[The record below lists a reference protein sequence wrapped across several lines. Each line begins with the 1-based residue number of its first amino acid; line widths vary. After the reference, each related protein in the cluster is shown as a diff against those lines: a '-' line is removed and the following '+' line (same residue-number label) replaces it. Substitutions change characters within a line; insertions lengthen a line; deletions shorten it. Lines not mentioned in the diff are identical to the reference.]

1 MTMMVAASGLSVPS
15 EHPGTGPRMHQMT
28 SHMHPGEILLG
39 GKDYVQEQQRTA
51 VIGAGPSGMAALRAF
66 DAAARQQRRG
76 EQVPEIVCYE
86 KQDDWGGQ
94 WNYSWRTGTDHHG
107 EPVSSSMYRNLW
119 SNGPKEALEF
129 AEYTFDDHFGR
140 PIPSYPPR
148 EVLWD
153 YIDGRA
159 SRSGVKE
166 TVKFAHA
173 VRWVS
178 YDTTTGTFTLTVEN
192 LRTGR
197 TTTEIFDH
205 VIVAT
210 GHFSFPNIPD
220 FDGIDT
226 FPGEIIHAHEFRG
239 AERLSGQ
246 NVLLIG
252 GSYSAEDIGVQAHKM
267 GAAHVTM
274 SYRSKPQGY
283 AWPEGMQERPIIDRF
298 TGRTVH
304 FSDGSARDFDTV
316 ILCTGYLHHYP
327 FLPDDLSIDSDNNL
341 YPAGLYRGVV
351 WQQNPKL
358 SYLGA
363 QDQWFTFNMFD
374 AQAWYVRDLIL
385 GRTVLPDASARQ
397 ESIDAWLTR
406 LDTVDGDETAVQFQ
420 ADYIRDLIEA
430 TDYPMFDLDE
440 VVRIFL
446 SWKKD
451 KKTDILTYR
460 DKPHRSVMTGT
471 MAAVHHTPW
480 LAELDDSRERYLST
494 PDNTAETA
502 PATAGASTDLRD

>member
-1 MTMMVAASGLSVPS
+1 
-15 EHPGTGPRMHQMT
+15 
-28 SHMHPGEILLG
+28 
-39 GKDYVQEQQRTA
+39 
-51 VIGAGPSGMAALRAF
+51 MAALRAF
-66 DAAARQQRRG
+66 DAAERQGNEG
-76 EQVPEIVCYE
+76 ESVPEIVCYE

-94 WNYSWRTGTDHHG
+94 WNYSWRTGTDHYG
-107 EPVSSSMYRNLW
+107 EPVPSSMYRNLW

-129 AEYTFDDHFGR
+129 AEYTFDEHFGR
-140 PIPSYPPR
+140 PISSYPPR

-159 SRSGVKE
+159 SQSGVKDQ
-166 TVKFAHA
+166 VKFAHA
-173 VRWVS
+173 VRWVEWNEE
-178 YDTTTGTFTLTVEN
+178 DATFTLTVED
-192 LRTGR
+192 LRAKKTL
-197 TTTEIFDH
+197 TEVFDH

-210 GHFSFPNIPD
+210 GHFSFPNVPD
-220 FDGIDT
+220 FDGIGR

-239 AERLSGQ
+239 AERLTGK

-274 SYRSKPQGY
+274 SYRSKPQGF
-283 AWPEGMQERPIIDRF
+283 AWPEGMEERPVIDRF
-298 TGRTVH
+298 EGNLVH
-304 FSDGSARDFDTV
+304 FSDGSAREFDAV

-327 FLPDDLSIDSDNNL
+327 FLPDELSIDSGNNL
-341 YPAGLYRGVV
+341 YPAGLYRGTV
-351 WQQNPKL
+351 WQKNPQL
-358 SYLGA
+358 FYLGA

-385 GRTVLPDASARQ
+385 GRAELPDAAARQ
-397 ESIDAWLTR
+397 ESIDAWLGR
-406 LDTVDGDETAVQFQ
+406 FNAIDGDEDAVNFQ

-430 TDYPMFDLDE
+430 TDYPMFDLDK

-446 SWKKD
+446 AWKKD

-460 DKPHRSVMTGT
+460 DQPHRSVMTGT

-494 PDNTAETA
+494 PDDAAEMA
-502 PATAGASTDLRD
+502 DAARSLGSSVSND